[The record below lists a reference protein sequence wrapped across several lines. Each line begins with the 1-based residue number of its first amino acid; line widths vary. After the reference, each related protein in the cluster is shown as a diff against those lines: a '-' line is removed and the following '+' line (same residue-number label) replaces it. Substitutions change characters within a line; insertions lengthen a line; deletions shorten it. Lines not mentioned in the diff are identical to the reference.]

1 MVVYGLEEK
10 EDIAKFQN
18 RFGISLNHK
27 TMLKPF
33 DLILGME

>member
-10 EDIAKFQN
+10 EDIAKFED

-27 TMLKPF
+27 TILKPF
-33 DLILGME
+33 DLILVME

>member
-10 EDIAKFQN
+10 EDIAKFQD

-27 TMLKPF
+27 TILNP
-33 DLILGME
+33 LI

>member
-1 MVVYGLEEK
+1 MVVYGLEE